1 LKGEKMTDGTDNG
14 WIKLHRN
21 IISDKWLMKNPK
33 RNYTW
38 IMILLLA
45 NHKETDGE
53 LGGIKIKIKPG
64 QFVTG
69 RKFLASITYN
79 NESTTD
85 QHLKALEKNGYI
97 KQQTTN
103 RNRLITVINW
113 HKYQSV
119 DEDHNNKKR
128 GKKRG
133 NVTPVLTENGKT
145 ITHTRRKNK
154 RITQVS
160 SGDTNNSGEII
171 NGLDKKTKNLTP
183 SSSVEK
189 TTATRGL
196 NFLILENNRLE
207 SLYSEL
213 SDSEFLKAIGIT
225 QEEQELL
232 NGFNCTTASDLLNYY
247 NYLKYKMDLDIFETN
262 SEIKKVDLMLTLMPE
277 PFKCSTTIKRM
288 VNWYL
293 KTIKDARGCNL
304 WVSTMSK
311 AVQNKW
317 YDGLRK
323 LQYDMYLDETKAM
336 LTADHLEDEKLK
348 QAQVCREKA
357 ILENPNCDILS
368 ENKPVEEFNG

>member
-1 LKGEKMTDGTDNG
+1 MTDKTDNG
-14 WIKLHRN
+14 WIK
-21 IISDKWLMKNPK
+21 LMKNPK

-45 NHKETDGE
+45 NHNETDGE
-53 LGGIKIKIKPG
+53 LGGIKIKLKPG
-64 QFVTG
+64 QFITG
-69 RKFLASITYN
+69 RKFLASKTYN

-119 DEDHNNKKR
+119 DEDYNNKKR

-145 ITHTRRKNK
+145 ITHTRRKN
-154 RITQVS
+154 RRNTQTS
-160 SGDTNNSGEII
+160 SGEIDDSGEI
-171 NGLDKKTKNLTP
+171 RESIVKSKTNKSS

-189 TTATRGL
+189 ATATRGL
-196 NFLILENNRLE
+196 NFLLLENKRLGK
-207 SLYSEL
+207 YSEL

-225 QEEQELL
+225 QEEQRLL
-232 NGFNCTTASDLLNYY
+232 NGFDCTTSEGLLNYY
-247 NYLKYKMDLDIFETN
+247 NYLKYKMNLDIFETN
-262 SEIKKVDLMLTLMPE
+262 SEIKKVDLMLNLMPE
-277 PFKCSTTIKRM
+277 PFKCNTTIKKM

-323 LQYDMYLDETKAM
+323 MRG
-336 LTADHLEDEKLK
+336 H
-348 QAQVCREKA
+348 R
-357 ILENPNCDILS
+357 PPRLS
-368 ENKPVEEFNG
+368 VNKGLHW